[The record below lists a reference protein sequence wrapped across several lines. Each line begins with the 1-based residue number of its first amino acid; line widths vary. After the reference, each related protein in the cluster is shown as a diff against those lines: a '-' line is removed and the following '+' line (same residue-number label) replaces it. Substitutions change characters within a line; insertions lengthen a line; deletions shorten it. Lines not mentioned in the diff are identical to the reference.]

1 MTDNELNESKFE
13 EVSVKNDFN
22 WFEGDLYD
30 TFESPI
36 EDIKYATF
44 DTAKIDELAT
54 IEDYM
59 EFQHYLDQLRD
70 EDKHKALEYVENN
83 YPEFLKDEEWNLIE
97 PMKWW
102 STNKELADDL
112 ENKPDFDKNIIKD
125 ELTKNLLKAYK
136 NAA

>member
-1 MTDNELNESKFE
+1 MNESKFE

-22 WFEGDLYD
+22 WFEGFDD
-30 TFESPI
+30 KFESPI

-102 STNKELADDL
+102 STNKELAYDL
-112 ENKPDFDKNIIKD
+112 GNKPDFDKNTIKA

>member
-1 MTDNELNESKFE
+1 MKESNFE

-22 WFEGDLYD
+22 WFGGDLYD
-30 TFESPI
+30 TFDNEFESPI
-36 EDIKYATF
+36 EDVEYATF

-54 IEDYM
+54 DEDYM
-59 EFQHYLDQLRD
+59 WFQDYLDQLND
-70 EDKHKALEYVENN
+70 DDKHEALEYVENN

-102 STNKELADDL
+102 STNKELVDDL
-112 ENKPDFDKNIIKD
+112 GNKPDFDKNIVKD
-125 ELTKNLLKAYK
+125 ELTKNLFDSYK

>member
-1 MTDNELNESKFE
+1 MKESKIE

-22 WFEGDLYD
+22 WFGGDLYD
-30 TFESPI
+30 TFDNEFESPI
-36 EDIKYATF
+36 EDVEYATF

-54 IEDYM
+54 DEDYM
-59 EFQHYLDQLRD
+59 WFQDYLDQLND
-70 EDKHKALEYVENN
+70 DDKHEALEYVENN

-112 ENKPDFDKNIIKD
+112 GTKPDFDKNIVKD
-125 ELTKNLLKAYK
+125 ELTRNLFDSYK